1 MDGAATTCNPEGMT
15 VNATGASI
23 ATSLRRATC
32 AALALLLAVPT
43 HGVGATSGPLRY
55 LARSDAWF
63 RGEEAARIAANILS
77 FQSDL
82 GGWPKNLDTTAAPY
96 AGDRKDLRPTFD
108 NDATT
113 DELRFL
119 ARVYNAT
126 GEDRYRKAFDR
137 GLDYILKAQYPTGG
151 WPQFSPPPK
160 TYHRHITFN
169 DNAMV
174 RLMEFLREVYS
185 SKSYAFIDADKRKAA
200 RQAFDR
206 GLGCILKCQ
215 IKVDGKLTAWCAQ
228 HDEKDYSP
236 RPGRSYELVSL
247 SGGESVGIV
256 RLLMS
261 LEEPSPEVVRAVEG
275 AVAWFESV
283 KLKGIRVV
291 VEKDAKSPTG
301 KNRVVVKDSDA
312 PPLWARFY
320 QINSNKPIFADRDG
334 VARHDLAEIG
344 YERRNGYAWLGSWPQ
359 RLLEKEYPA
368 WKAKHTGKK
377 E

>member
-1 MDGAATTCNPEGMT
+1 M
-15 VNATGASI
+15 
-23 ATSLRRATC
+23 
-32 AALALLLAVPT
+32 
-43 HGVGATSGPLRY
+43 
-55 LARSDAWF
+55 
-63 RGEEAARIAANILS
+63 
-77 FQSDL
+77 
-82 GGWPKNLDTTAAPY
+82 
-96 AGDRKDLRPTFD
+96 
-108 NDATT
+108 
-113 DELRFL
+113 
-119 ARVYNAT
+119 
-126 GEDRYRKAFDR
+126 
-137 GLDYILKAQYPTGG
+137 
-151 WPQFSPPPK
+151 
-160 TYHRHITFN
+160 
-169 DNAMV
+169 
-174 RLMEFLREVYS
+174 
-185 SKSYAFIDADKRKAA
+185 
-200 RQAFDR
+200 
-206 GLGCILKCQ
+206 
-215 IKVDGKLTAWCAQ
+215 TAWCAQ

-261 LEEPSPEVVRAVEG
+261 LEEPSPEVMRAVEG